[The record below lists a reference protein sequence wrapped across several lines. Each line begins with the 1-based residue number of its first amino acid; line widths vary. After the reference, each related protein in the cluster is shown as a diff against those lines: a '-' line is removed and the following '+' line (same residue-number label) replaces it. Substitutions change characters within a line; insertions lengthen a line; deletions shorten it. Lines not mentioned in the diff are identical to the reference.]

1 MPIRQV
7 PNSDY
12 SYYLIVHDEEGQERE
27 EDNGSL
33 LSQKVLGELK
43 TQPVTDV
50 FVMSHGW
57 RGDIPAAKS
66 QYDAWMGNLMSAAG
80 DINEMKVRRSGFRPL
95 LIGLHW
101 PSEPWGDEDASSFAA
116 APGGGD
122 LVEALVDDY
131 AKRLSDVP
139 DIRKELRTIIEA
151 HATVDGAQT
160 LPSDV
165 KAAYLSLNDKFGLGQ
180 EGEGAAPGDDR
191 PEFDPEDVF
200 QAARKEEDE
209 ASFGGFSIGD
219 LLAPLRVLSF
229 WKMKDRARKFGE
241 SGANRLLLA
250 MHQAAA
256 GKDININLMGHSFG
270 CIVVSAMLAG
280 PPNLPASGRK
290 VKSMVLVQGALSLW
304 SFCADIPEKEGT
316 PGYFY
321 RLLDAD
327 QVTGPI
333 VTTQSEFDAAVGVFY
348 PLAAGLKKQVAF
360 GEFPKYGGVGSFGV
374 QGLPDITTGG
384 KMGDISED
392 YSFQNGMI
400 YNLESSQYIHTGLPP
415 SGAHS
420 DIVHPQIARIIW
432 QAARV

>member
-1 MPIRQV
+1 MPIREV
-7 PNSDY
+7 PNSES
-12 SYYLIVHDEEGQERE
+12 SYYLIIHNEEGQERT
-27 EDNGSL
+27 EDDGSL
-33 LSQKVLGELK
+33 LSQKVLADLK

-66 QYDAWMGNLMSAAG
+66 QYDAWMGNIMSSTG
-80 DINEMKVRRSGFRPL
+80 DITDMKGRRPGFRPL

-116 APGGGD
+116 APGGVD
-122 LVEALVDDY
+122 PVEALVDDY
-131 AKRLSDVP
+131 TNRLSDAP
-139 DIRKELRTIIEA
+139 DIRKELRTIIQA
-151 HATVDGAQT
+151 HATVDDPQT
-160 LPSDV
+160 LPREV
-165 KAAYLSLNDKFGLGQ
+165 KAAYLSLNQKLGLGQ
-180 EGEGAAPGDDR
+180 AGEGAAPGDDR

-241 SGANRLLLA
+241 SGANKLLLA
-250 MHQAAA
+250 MYQAGA
-256 GKDININLMGHSFG
+256 GKDLNVHLMGHSFG

-280 PPNLPASGRK
+280 APNLPASGLK

-304 SFCADIPEKEGT
+304 SFCADIPRKEGT
-316 PGYFY
+316 PGYFN
-321 RLLDAD
+321 RLFKGR

-333 VTTQSEFDAAVGVFY
+333 VTTQSEFDAAVGTFY
-348 PLAAGLKKQVAF
+348 PLAAGLKQQVAF

-374 QGLPDITTGG
+374 QGLADITTGR
-384 KMGDISED
+384 KMGDVAED
-392 YSFQNGMI
+392 YSFQHGKI
-400 YNLESSQYIHTGLPP
+400 YNLESSQYIHTGPAP

-420 DIVHPQIARIIW
+420 DIVHPQIAHVIW
-432 QAARV
+432 QAAGV